1 MIEPDIITE
10 DRVATSKEA
19 TAPPMGRWAKNAW
32 RLSVLPLLAFFL
44 IPVVVIFTR
53 TTPARIFASLSDP
66 QVYLGLAVSLKTTLI
81 SLGLILVFG
90 SPVAFL
96 LGRFKFRLKNLIE
109 TLIDL
114 PTVLPPS
121 VAGLALLLAFGR
133 NGPIGSYLSHW
144 GISLAFTPAAVIM
157 AQIFIASP
165 YYIRSASI
173 GKRPRDL
180 VQLARRERDAPRFDH
195 RRLRAAA
202 NRHFEVRGADG
213 KTRGARFDQEVR
225 QDRKRRPFFDD
236 PRDGLKLSD
245 EVALLDHEFHGVLVP
260 SPKKLILPRG
270 RELAAVMVADSI
282 RRISYEAEPHAALSL
297 WTEASAGPPPPPF
310 HPRNSWHR
318 TLPNAFHSTTAARLC

>member
-10 DRVATSKEA
+10 DRVATNKEA
-19 TAPPMGRWAKNAW
+19 TAPPLGRWAKNAW

-90 SPVAFL
+90 SPLAFL

-133 NGPIGSYLSHW
+133 NGPIGSILSHW

-165 YYIRSASI
+165 YYVRSASI
-173 GKRPRDL
+173 GFGSIEQEYIEAAELDGAGHWDMFRYIILPM
-180 VQLARRERDAPRFDH
+180 ARY
-195 RRLRAAA
+195 
-202 NRHFEVRGADG
+202 
-213 KTRGARFDQEVR
+213 
-225 QDRKRRPFFDD
+225 
-236 PRDGLKLSD
+236 
-245 EVALLDHEFHGVLVP
+245 ALLSGGVMSWARALGEFGATIMFAGNFLGRTQTMPLAIYLGFESNLEAALTLSVILVGI
-260 SPKKLILPRG
+260 SCCSLIL
-270 RELAAVMVADSI
+270 I
-282 RRISYEAEPHAALSL
+282 RFITSRM
-297 WTEASAGPPPPPF
+297 SAK
-310 HPRNSWHR
+310 
-318 TLPNAFHSTTAARLC
+318 LD

>member
-10 DRVATSKEA
+10 DRVAKSKEA
-19 TAPPMGRWAKNAW
+19 TALPMGRWAKNAW

-44 IPVVVIFTR
+44 IPIVVVFIQ
-53 TTPARIFASLSDP
+53 TTPARILAGLSDP

-133 NGPIGSYLSHW
+133 NGPIGSILSHW

-173 GKRPRDL
+173 GFGSIEQEYIQAAELDGAGHWDMFRYIILPM
-180 VQLARRERDAPRFDH
+180 ARY
-195 RRLRAAA
+195 
-202 NRHFEVRGADG
+202 
-213 KTRGARFDQEVR
+213 
-225 QDRKRRPFFDD
+225 
-236 PRDGLKLSD
+236 
-245 EVALLDHEFHGVLVP
+245 ALLSGGVMSWARALGEFGATIMFAGNFLGRTQTMPLAIYLGFESNLEAALTLSVILVGI
-260 SPKKLILPRG
+260 SCCSLIL
-270 RELAAVMVADSI
+270 I
-282 RRISYEAEPHAALSL
+282 RFITSRM
-297 WTEASAGPPPPPF
+297 SAK
-310 HPRNSWHR
+310 
-318 TLPNAFHSTTAARLC
+318 LD

>member
-1 MIEPDIITE
+1 MIEPDIITK

-19 TAPPMGRWAKNAW
+19 TALPSGRWAKNAW

-44 IPVVVIFTR
+44 VPVVVIFTR
-53 TTPARIFASLSDP
+53 TTPARILASLSDP
-66 QVYLGLAVSLKTTLI
+66 QVYLGLAVSLKTTLV

-96 LGRFKFRLKNLIE
+96 LGRFKFPLKNLIE

-133 NGPIGSYLSHW
+133 NGPIGSILSHW

-173 GKRPRDL
+173 GFGSIEQEYIQAAELDGAGHWDMFRYIILPM
-180 VQLARRERDAPRFDH
+180 ARY
-195 RRLRAAA
+195 
-202 NRHFEVRGADG
+202 
-213 KTRGARFDQEVR
+213 
-225 QDRKRRPFFDD
+225 
-236 PRDGLKLSD
+236 
-245 EVALLDHEFHGVLVP
+245 ALLSGGVMSWARALGEFGATIMFAGNFLGRTQTMPLAIYLGFESNLEAALTLSVILVGI
-260 SPKKLILPRG
+260 SCCSLIL
-270 RELAAVMVADSI
+270 I
-282 RRISYEAEPHAALSL
+282 RFITSRMSSKLD
-297 WTEASAGPPPPPF
+297 
-310 HPRNSWHR
+310 
-318 TLPNAFHSTTAARLC
+318 

>member
-53 TTPARIFASLSDP
+53 TTPARILASLSDP

-173 GKRPRDL
+173 GFGSIEQEYIQAAELDGAGHWDMFRYIILPM
-180 VQLARRERDAPRFDH
+180 ARY
-195 RRLRAAA
+195 
-202 NRHFEVRGADG
+202 
-213 KTRGARFDQEVR
+213 
-225 QDRKRRPFFDD
+225 
-236 PRDGLKLSD
+236 
-245 EVALLDHEFHGVLVP
+245 ALLSGGVMSWARALGEFGATIMFAGNFLGRTQTMPLAIYLGFESNLEAALTLSVILVGI
-260 SPKKLILPRG
+260 SCGSLIL
-270 RELAAVMVADSI
+270 I
-282 RRISYEAEPHAALSL
+282 RFITSRM
-297 WTEASAGPPPPPF
+297 SAK
-310 HPRNSWHR
+310 
-318 TLPNAFHSTTAARLC
+318 LD